1 VGPDIEIALGGGRRL
16 TAAVA
21 RPEATGTHPGVV
33 VIHEVFG
40 DQPEMRGVCEQF
52 ASRGY
57 VAIMPNLFSG
67 RGPRPLCVAGT
78 MIDAARGKVN
88 EDIDAAR
95 SWLALQEDVDGQ
107 RIGVI
112 GFCMGG
118 GFALAYIAG
127 GRPGVRA
134 AAVNYGQVPK
144 DSANLEGA
152 CPVVASYGGR
162 DKMLGRTQ
170 AERLTRHL
178 QALGIEHDV
187 KVYDDAGHCF
197 MTQGHHPV
205 VQVIYLPMRLGY
217 VEHAAVDAWRRV
229 FSFFDARLQAT

>member
-1 VGPDIEIALGGGRRL
+1 VTSEVEIAVERGRRL
-16 TAAVA
+16 AAAVA
-21 RPEATGTHPGVV
+21 WPEAAGVHPGVV

-40 DQPEMRGVCEQF
+40 DQPEMRAVCEKF
-52 ASRGY
+52 ARRGY

-67 RGPRPLCVAGT
+67 RGPRPICVART
-78 MIDAARGKVN
+78 MIDASRGKVN
-88 EDIDAAR
+88 EDIEAAR
-95 SWLALQEDVDGQ
+95 SWLAVEEDVDSQ

-144 DSANLEGA
+144 DSASLQGA
-152 CPVVASYGGR
+152 CPIVGSYGGR

-170 AERLTRHL
+170 AERLIRHL
-178 QALGIEHDV
+178 QTLGIEHDV

-205 VQVIYLPMRLGY
+205 GQVIYLPMRLGY